1 MSELFYDGLVDYKKV
16 SDNIVLYDA
25 ACGLQY
31 GIDEANRRGLLSQ
44 SDNVS
49 KSLEQALSHVKIE
62 WIEE

>member
-1 MSELFYDGLVDYKKV
+1 MTAIYYKALPDEIIFATAKEGDPLAV
-16 SDNIVLYDA
+16 
-25 ACGLQY
+25 
-31 GIDEANRRGLLSQ
+31 DEANRRGLSLL